1 MGRRMT
7 EEGDAPPRRRL
18 LFVAANPSIDRLYEL
33 DRLIE
38 GEIHRPR
45 AVVAVPGG
53 KGLNA
58 ARAAARLGGQV
69 TAVGIV
75 AGRSGDWIDE
85 RLAELGIERR
95 FARSGGETRTC
106 VSIVDHATG
115 AMTEI
120 YERGA
125 TVDAVA
131 WDDLERIVADELER
145 GDVVAVTVS
154 GSLPPGAPPDGFGR
168 IVRLARLADAP
179 SGRAPVS
186 VLADTYGSALTAVL
200 AEQPAI
206 VKVNA
211 AEAGEATGVA
221 VVDAASSAA
230 AADVLLSA
238 GAVSVV
244 ITLGLEGAV
253 VATATGSTRLV
264 PPDIRGAYPVGSGDA
279 FLGGLAVGVGR
290 GEAVVE
296 AARLGLAASVANA
309 QVPGAGELDPTV
321 IEGILAG
328 ISVA

>member
-1 MGRRMT
+1 MT
-7 EEGDAPPRRRL
+7 DESGATPRRRL

-38 GEIHRPR
+38 GEIHRPQ

-75 AGRSGDWIDE
+75 AGRSGDWIEE

-95 FARSGGETRTC
+95 FARSSGETRTC

-125 TVDAVA
+125 AVDAAA
-131 WDDLERIVADELER
+131 WDDLERIVADELGR
-145 GDVVAVTVS
+145 GGVVAIALS
-154 GSLPPGAPPDGFGR
+154 GSLPPGAPPDGFAR
-168 IVRLARLADAP
+168 IARLARLAAADAP
-179 SGRAPVS
+179 DGRAPS
-186 VLADTYGSALTAVL
+186 VLADTYGPALVPVL
-200 AEQPAI
+200 DERPAA

-221 VVDAASSAA
+221 VVDADSGAA
-230 AADVLLSA
+230 AADALLRA

-244 ITLGLEGAV
+244 ITLRLAGAV
-253 VATATGSTRLV
+253 VATATGSTHLV

-279 FLGGLAVGVGR
+279 FLGGLAIGVGR
-290 GEAVVE
+290 GDSVLD

-321 IEGILAG
+321 VEGILAG